1 MKKLVALLLAIVMVV
16 GLFAGCNTEKPVE
29 TKPQETQGGTNKP
42 AETKPAE
49 TETEAAPETTVD
61 TEGATEQETVGDT
74 DGGCASVVSVTLG
87 VLPLAI
93 AAAFALRKKK
103 D

>member
-1 MKKLVALLLAIVMVV
+1 MATKKATA
-16 GLFAGCNTEKPVE
+16 AK
-29 TKPQETQGGTNKP
+29 
-42 AETKPAE
+42 AETKTETKAE
-49 TETEAAPETTVD
+49 TETKAATKS
-61 TEGATEQETVGDT
+61 EQETTGGT
-74 DGGCASVVSVTLG
+74 DSGCASVVSVTLG